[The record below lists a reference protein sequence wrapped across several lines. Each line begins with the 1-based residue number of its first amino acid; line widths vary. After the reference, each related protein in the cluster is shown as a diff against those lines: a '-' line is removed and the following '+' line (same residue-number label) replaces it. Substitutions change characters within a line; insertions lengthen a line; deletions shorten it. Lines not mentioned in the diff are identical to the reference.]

1 MQNLFNGDGCI
12 GGGQGQG
19 PQPEQGGI
27 TSIQQAPQMAT
38 GCFSPF
44 YESLNWYFLFYQG
57 VIRFHVACASKIRIK
72 FQWLGQ

>member
-1 MQNLFNGDGCI
+1 MFLLFRFVYFFIIRSPNVVQNLFNGDGCI

-38 GCFSPF
+38 GCFSPY
-44 YESLNWYFLFYQG
+44 YESPNWYFPFYQG
-57 VIRFHVACASKIRIK
+57 
-72 FQWLGQ
+72 G